1 MSLAETLQST
11 RVQRLALGAS
21 AFAVAVLLLLT
32 IQNTAAPNINLEYG
46 DTSIRFSADRSWTLY
61 PGDCVNL
68 SWDLEGIQSLYI
80 NDYGRI
86 GRDEMTFC
94 PAINA
99 TSSIMEVTA
108 QNGVYRR
115 LELEIRH
122 LPDLIFYVFGFVG
135 LLGSGLLSLYFL
147 NTFRLDRPL
156 PVAWFLTVL
165 NLLLISGG
173 AIRLSPVMQPL
184 IDEDDGSVAVRF
196 WAERGSLIFPHECV
210 EVGWSVSGAQSL
222 TYKGQDV
229 TMAGNPG
236 MGTHCAGDGVAAT
249 LDVISS
255 DGASRRYTLEIH
267 SLFPESQQQP
277 GFIYW
282 SLLVL
287 IISFIVFAPLVVQS
301 ALTLRPRFASPD
313 FVAVIGCILF
323 VFALFAPLG
332 YDSIAHWENQIL
344 RAYIEGGSLGFL
356 AAEFV
361 SRFMAPV
368 FPVLSYALHTESF
381 LGNHLVNCLTLAGL
395 MVAVYGIMR
404 RLKIASLYAFLV
416 AALFTAYPVNSMLL
430 SMRSMPLN
438 ISKLSLFVAIYFI
451 LDFKRNPRRLA
462 LVGCWL
468 ALLHNVATYETAY
481 PLILLIPALWWLTRP
496 TSFRRNVTLT
506 CMWYLIPLFK
516 GAYTILLYAT
526 GRDFYQSGLLRGGS
540 QTQATIQQL
549 FAAVIEAMRE
559 VISYTFVE
567 GWREAFNST
576 IGDVWWASILLPLAI
591 VGGVAWYLVRQSDP
605 SQCPAGRDIGRSV
618 LIGFLLVP
626 ASVVALLWLPLY
638 ANDLWR
644 PFLYVPLGASIALFG
659 VLLAAT
665 KRIRNFKYRERVLI
679 ALCLALLIP
688 ALSRLQLQGRGHVQ
702 SADRKAKIL
711 HNVLEIAPR
720 LEPSTQLLIVT
731 PMENEALQQLG
742 IFEFIHWDMINS
754 AFYVLYGS
762 EAPERAYFCLSWRIC
777 STKGDEETIFD
788 SDAPGELLQ
797 RTLVFKLNEDLSLEL
812 IDDPVSELA
821 LDLDIRYD
829 ASTLYDPDA
838 PLPPRAE
845 SMLGPAIRR

>member
-1 MSLAETLQST
+1 MSLAETLQSA
-11 RVQRLALGAS
+11 RVQRLALAAS
-21 AFAVAVLLLLT
+21 AFAVAILLLLT

-68 SWDLEGIQSLYI
+68 SWELEGIQSLYI

-86 GRDEMTFC
+86 GRDETTFC

-147 NTFRLDRPL
+147 KTFRLDRPL

-184 IDEDDGSVAVRF
+184 IDEDEGSVAVRF

-222 TYKGQDV
+222 TYKGRDV

-236 MGTHCAGDGVAAT
+236 MGTHCAGDGVAAI

-255 DGASRRYTLEIH
+255 DGANRRYTLEIH
-267 SLFPESQQQP
+267 SLFPESQNP
-277 GFIYW
+277 SFFVTW
-282 SLLVL
+282 SIFVCIVCL
-287 IISFIVFAPLVVQS
+287 IVFARHAVDILI
-301 ALTLRPRFASPD
+301 TYRPDRHSTDYAS
-313 FVAVIGCILF
+313 VIGCFAF
-323 VFALFAPLG
+323 VIALYLPFG
-332 YDSIAHWENQIL
+332 FDSIAHWENQIL
-344 RAYIEGGSLGFL
+344 HGYIEGGSPGFYDT
-356 AAEFV
+356 EQV
-361 SRFMAPV
+361 SRFM
-368 FPVLSYALHTESF
+368 VLAIRMPAYWISSESF
-381 LGNHLVNCLTLAGL
+381 LGYNLVNCLMLAGTIAAFYGAL
-395 MVAVYGIMR
+395 RLLGVAP
-404 RLKIASLYAFLV
+404 LFAFLV
-416 AALFTAYPVNSMLL
+416 AILFMVYPVNPMLL
-430 SMRSMPLN
+430 SLRSMPN
-438 ISKLSLFVAIYFI
+438 NFSRLSFFVAVYLI

-481 PLILLIPALWWLTRP
+481 PLILLIPALWWLARP
-496 TSFRRNVTLT
+496 TSFRHNVTLT

-540 QTQATIQQL
+540 QTQAAIQDIA
-549 FAAVIEAMRE
+549 AAVIEATGK
-559 VISYTFVE
+559 VVSYSFVE
-567 GWREAFNST
+567 GWREALST
-576 IGDVWWASILLPLAI
+576 IRGDPWWASILLPLAI

-605 SQCPAGRDIGRSV
+605 SQWPAGRDIGRSV

-679 ALCLALLIP
+679 VLCLALLIP